1 MPTPAERDARYRK
14 RRRTGR
20 FTIALSEGDSW
31 FDYPM
36 YPNLIDLVDEEARL
50 AVRRLEISGDTVIN
64 MVGEYPTWQG
74 LDALIEVASHEAP
87 EIILFSGGGND
98 IVGTGDIEGMFGAYV
113 EGAPLEYYLETE
125 RWKRKIEYLRDAY
138 DVLAT
143 QLGPIAPVFAH
154 GYDFIVPAWKPVR
167 YDGINIRVGPWVS
180 PDRERSGIRGAWL
193 QRSIGQLMIDRFNA
207 MLQDVATE
215 AAPFFVHIDL
225 RGTLDPD
232 TDWQNEI
239 HPTEGGFQKIATELA
254 RQLRAKMPQVLAARA
269 AIGLGR
275 DV

>member
-20 FTIALSEGDSW
+20 FVVALSEGDSW

-36 YPNLIDLVDEEARL
+36 YPNLVDLLDEEAGL

-64 MVGEYPTWQG
+64 MVGRYPTWDG
-74 LDALIEVASHEAP
+74 LDALIEVASEELP

-98 IVGTGDIEGMFGAYV
+98 IVGTGDIEGMFSPFRD
-113 EGAPLEYYLETE
+113 GAPLDYYLATD
-125 RWKRKIEYLRDAY
+125 RWRDKMRELRDAY

-167 YDGINIRVGPWVS
+167 YDGINIRVGPWVI
-180 PDRERSGIRGAWL
+180 PEMEKNEIRDPGL
-193 QRSIGQLMIDRFNA
+193 QRSIGHVMIDQFND
-207 MLQDVATE
+207 MLAEVASQST
-215 AAPFFVHIDL
+215 AFFVHVDL

-232 TDWQNEI
+232 ADWQNEI
-239 HPTEGGFQKIATELA
+239 HPTEDGFQKIAAEFA
-254 RQLRAKMPQVLAARA
+254 RQLKAKMPQVLAARS

-275 DV
+275 DA

>member
-36 YPNLIDLVDEEARL
+36 YPNLVDLVDEEARL
-50 AVRRLEISGDTVIN
+50 AVRRLEISGDTVVN
-64 MVGEYPTWQG
+64 MVGQYPTWDG
-74 LDALIEVASHEAP
+74 LDALIEVASEEAP

-98 IVGTGDIEGMFGAYV
+98 IVGTGDIEGMFGPYRD
-113 EGAPLEYYLETE
+113 GAPLEYYIETE

-138 DVLAT
+138 EVLAA
-143 QLGPIAPVFAH
+143 QLGPIAPIFAH

-167 YDGINIRVGPWVS
+167 YDGINIHVGPWVIPEMEKNEIRD
-180 PDRERSGIRGAWL
+180 PDL
-193 QRSIGQLMIDRFNA
+193 QRSIGKLMIDRFNA
-207 MLQDVATE
+207 MLQDVAMQ

-239 HPTEGGFQKIATELA
+239 HPTEHGFQKIAAEFT
-254 RQLRAKMPQVLAARA
+254 RQLQAKTPEVVAARA
-269 AIGLGR
+269 ALGLGR